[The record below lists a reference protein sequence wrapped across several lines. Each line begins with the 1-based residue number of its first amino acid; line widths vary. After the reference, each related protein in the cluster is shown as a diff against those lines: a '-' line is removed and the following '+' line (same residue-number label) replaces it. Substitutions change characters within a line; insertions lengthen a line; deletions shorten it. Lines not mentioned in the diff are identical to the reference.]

1 MTEKSKTPPA
11 AGEQPERRQTPTER
25 YHELALLSAS
35 RAPQAPE
42 HTIGLTRNSRGV
54 VQIDVAVRSSDLA
67 ELEQDVTATF
77 DRLCRK
83 YPFNEPASAAASK
96 PA

>member
-1 MTEKSKTPPA
+1 MTDTGKPPA
-11 AGEQPERRQTPTER
+11 VAGEQTERRQTPTER

-54 VQIDVAVRSSDLA
+54 VQVDVAVRSSDLA

-83 YPFNEPASAAASK
+83 YPFSDPSGTAATK
-96 PA
+96 PV